1 MFQDS
6 WVLRLR
12 DKFKKFRSRH
22 AELCN
27 AEELKRMKEKFG
39 HKRDRSRLDLDNCLN
54 DSLMPVKH
62 IKVIVL
68 VVVQFLLY

>member
-39 HKRDRSRLDLDNCLN
+39 HKRDRSRLNLDNWLD
-54 DSLMPVKH
+54 DSLTSVKH
-62 IKVIVL
+62 IKVIVPI
-68 VVVQFLLY
+68 VTQFLL

>member
-27 AEELKRMKEKFG
+27 AEDLKRMKEKFG
-39 HKRDRSRLDLDNCLN
+39 HKRNRSKLDSDNCLD
-54 DSLMPVKH
+54 DSLTSVKH
-62 IKVIVL
+62 IKVNVS
-68 VVVQFLLY
+68 VVIQFQL